1 MTTVGAYDPAVL
13 AIVHGGVMHKHRQFD
28 NLFVLDHP
36 LIQHK
41 LTLMRR
47 QDTPTGLFRQLLRE
61 ISLLMGYELTRPLP
75 LATDHIVTPIGEMDA
90 PILSGRK
97 PAIVSILRAGL
108 GMAEGLH
115 ELIPNAREGHIGLYR
130 DPETHQ
136 PVEYYAKLPEPSG
149 RLAILV
155 DPMLA
160 TGNSARHAVDMLNHH
175 GFADQNIRLMV
186 LVAAPEGV
194 RNLEGEHPQVQ
205 IYTAA
210 LDERLNENAYIV
222 PGLGDAGDRLF
233 GTK

>member
-1 MTTVGAYDPAVL
+1 MRRNSKFENFFL
-13 AIVHGGVMHKHRQFD
+13 
-28 NLFVLDHP
+28 LDHP

-47 QDTPTGLFRQLLRE
+47 ADTPTGLFRQLLRE

-75 LATDHIVTPIGEMDA
+75 LTTERIVTPVVEMEA

-130 DPETHQ
+130 DPETKK

-149 RLAILV
+149 RLALLV

-160 TGNSARHAVDMLNHH
+160 TGNSVVHAIDVLNRH

-194 RNLEGEHPQVQ
+194 RTVEAAHPQVQ
-205 IYTAA
+205 IFAAA
-210 LDERLNENAYIV
+210 LDEKLNEHAYIV